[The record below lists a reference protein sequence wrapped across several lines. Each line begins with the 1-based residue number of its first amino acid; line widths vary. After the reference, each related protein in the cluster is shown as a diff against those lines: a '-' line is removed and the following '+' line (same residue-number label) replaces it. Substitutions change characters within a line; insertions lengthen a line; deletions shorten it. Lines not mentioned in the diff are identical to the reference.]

1 MNPTNY
7 GETFKQLRQEKKKTL
22 ADVCAN
28 HFSQSFIS
36 KFERGLNDIS
46 LNNFTLLLNTT
57 GIDVID
63 FFSLSETDDYSHV
76 ERKIQKLGMLYTN
89 KDINSLEKNKKIWL
103 EKYNCSL
110 KKEDLLWAVLT
121 EAFICS
127 LNNTQLDEQSIEV
140 ITDHFFDVVIFDKF
154 NIMLL
159 GNTIG
164 FMPIPIAN
172 LILNELI
179 NSSHFLQKD
188 ENLDSKVGIIIN
200 FIYLLLENDP
210 IQAEQYFQYLDNLE
224 LPETY
229 IYERIEISFAK
240 AIQLKKVGQIEE
252 SLTSIEQLLG
262 TLKFLG
268 CHNLYESRKN
278 IFDEY

>member
-1 MNPTNY
+1 
-7 GETFKQLRQEKKKTL
+7 
-22 ADVCAN
+22 
-28 HFSQSFIS
+28 
-36 KFERGLNDIS
+36 
-46 LNNFTLLLNTT
+46 
-57 GIDVID
+57 
-63 FFSLSETDDYSHV
+63 
-76 ERKIQKLGMLYTN
+76 MLYTN
-89 KDINSLEKNKKIWL
+89 KDINSLEKNKKKRKK
-103 EKYNCSL
+103 KYNCSL

>member
-1 MNPTNY
+1 MSFINY
-7 GETFKQLRQEKKKTL
+7 GDTFKQLRKERKKTL
-22 ADVCAN
+22 ADVCGN

-46 LNNFTLLLNTT
+46 LNNFTLLLQTAD
-57 GIDVID
+57 IDIID
-63 FFSLSETDDYSHV
+63 FFHLSNNHSAHLEHQIQNVSKHYYHKNIDD
-76 ERKIQKLGMLYTN
+76 
-89 KDINSLEKNKKIWL
+89 LEKIKNIFL
-103 EKYNCSL
+103 ERYAISL
-110 KKEDLLWAVLT
+110 KKEDYLWSILT
-121 EAFICS
+121 DAFICS
-127 LNNTQLDEQSIEV
+127 LKDAKLDKKSIEM
-140 ITDHFFDVVIFDKF
+140 ITDHFFDVTIFDKF

-164 FMPIPIAN
+164 FMPVPVAD
-172 LILNELI
+172 LMMKELI
-179 NSSHFLQKD
+179 NKSHFLQKD
-188 ENLDSKVGIIIN
+188 ENLDVKIGIIIN

-210 IQAEQYFQYLDNLE
+210 IQADAYFRYLDNLE

-252 SLTSIEQLLG
+252 SLTSIEQLLS

-268 CHNLYESRKN
+268 CNHLYESRKN
-278 IFDEY
+278 LFNEY